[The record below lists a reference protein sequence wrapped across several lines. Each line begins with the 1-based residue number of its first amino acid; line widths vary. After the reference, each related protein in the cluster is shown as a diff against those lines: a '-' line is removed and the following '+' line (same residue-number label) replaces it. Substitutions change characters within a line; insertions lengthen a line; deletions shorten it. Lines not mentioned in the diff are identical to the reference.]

1 MLPILPV
8 MTCRSGSPGAMP
20 YDAQARGR
28 DARCFAWCLVV
39 AGLVIGSISVSYATY
54 ETTTREAVW
63 IQREL
68 SSQNAARLRRMIRDI
83 DEEVRPAGVIVS
95 PWPGVIAGAV
105 VTSFGPL
112 TRDSEA
118 GASARG
124 GIGHFASLM

>member
-1 MLPILPV
+1 MMRKLGDV
-8 MTCRSGSPGAMP
+8 MRV
-20 YDAQARGR
+20 
-28 DARCFAWCLVV
+28 FAWCLVV

-95 PWPGVIAGAV
+95 PWPGIIAGAGV
-105 VTSFGPL
+105 S
-112 TRDSEA
+112 
-118 GASARG
+118 ASRVLILAIRRQV
-124 GIGHFASLM
+124 